1 MKNLEKRKEVIKY
14 SIKLNTTN
22 LSPLRSGN
30 ISVRSIENS
39 VEGFFI
45 TPSGKKYDTL
55 KEEDIVFVSNDG
67 NHDTNLKPSSEWR
80 FHKDIYLKKPDAKA
94 IVHAHSPHATAVSA
108 HGKDIPAFHYMVAL
122 AGGDNI
128 KCAKYATFG
137 TQELSDNI
145 IDALENR
152 KACLMSNHGQVA
164 FGENLENA
172 FELAEE
178 LENICH
184 QYINTIKLGSPKI
197 LSSSEMD
204 VILEKVKN
212 YKKDNFYDESRGARH
227 F

>member
-1 MKNLEKRKEVIKY
+1 MKNSEKRKEVIKY

-30 ISVRSIENS
+30 ISVRSIENN
-39 VEGFFI
+39 VEGFLI

-55 KEEDIVFVSNDG
+55 KEEDIVFVSSDG

-80 FHKDIYLKKPDAKA
+80 FHKDIYLKKAEAKA

-108 HGKDIPAFHYMVAL
+108 HGKDIPAFHYMIAL
-122 AGGDNI
+122 AGGDSI

-137 TQELSDNI
+137 TQELSNNI
-145 IDALENR
+145 INALENR

-164 FGENLENA
+164 FGENLEST

-184 QYINTIKLGSPKI
+184 QYINTIKLGEPKI

-204 VILEKVKN
+204 AILEKVKN
-212 YKKDNFYDESRGARH
+212 YKKG
-227 F
+227 